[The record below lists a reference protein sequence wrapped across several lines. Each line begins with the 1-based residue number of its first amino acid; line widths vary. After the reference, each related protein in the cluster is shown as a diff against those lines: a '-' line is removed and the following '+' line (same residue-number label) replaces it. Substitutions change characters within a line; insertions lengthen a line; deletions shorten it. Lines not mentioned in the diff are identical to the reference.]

1 MPVKVA
7 NEPSSLLDAT
17 SGIFQM
23 VLSNSIDGVRQYPQ
37 LFSIEIHEVSI
48 QRDTPLCTAFI
59 RLKFPVVK
67 ISKKSSVY
75 FL

>member
-37 LFSIEIHEVSI
+37 FSIEIHEVSI
-48 QRDTPLCTAFI
+48 QRVTPLCTAFI